1 MVTVVHDTGIKRHL
15 APVTC
20 ISAVFQVGWLQLKVI
35 IAYRKR
41 ISDNHLVVCRAPP
54 ASGIGDIEFLTQYGS
69 TLCIS
74 KSNINYACAF
84 MSCRHHKCVRL
95 RNSVFKREVDD
106 RLCAG
111 AAVAL
116 VRTRRTFYICVL
128 YICPTKVNILPSAVG
143 IVNFVAAKEVMPAK
157 SIKALSVAFILKLQF
172 MDKKIKLD
180 NIEK

>member
-54 ASGIGDIEFLTQYGS
+54 APGIGDIELLTQYSS

-111 AAVAL
+111 AALAL

-128 YICPTKVNILPSAVG
+128 YICPTKVNIFTFGSRNCEFRGGKRSHACQKHKSAECG
-143 IVNFVAAKEVMPAK
+143 FH
-157 SIKALSVAFILKLQF
+157 LK
-172 MDKKIKLD
+172 IA
-180 NIEK
+180 IHG